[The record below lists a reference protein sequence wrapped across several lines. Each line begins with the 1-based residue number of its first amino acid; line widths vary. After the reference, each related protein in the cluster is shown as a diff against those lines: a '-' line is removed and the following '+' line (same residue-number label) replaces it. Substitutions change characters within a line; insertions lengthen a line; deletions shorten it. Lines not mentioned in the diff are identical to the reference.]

1 MTENDHLD
9 VVPLPWN
16 AMILAGVVGG
26 VLGWLAGWLASPA
39 VPLASVVHGA
49 LAGSGGYLLGSVV
62 LLPWVARP
70 LEQWMAIWP
79 GALLSRLLA
88 TGIMAWLLYFRPPS
102 HQPAKTY
109 PTVWVPIAAMRTP
122 RPMVVRRSAPGS
134 RLVISMML
142 RVLGRLSCPFH
153 GHL

>member
-1 MTENDHLD
+1 MTENDQLTA
-9 VVPLPWN
+9 VSLPCN
-16 AMILAGVVGG
+16 AMILAGVAGG
-26 VLGWLAGWLASPA
+26 VLGWLVGWLASPA

-88 TGIMAWLLYFRPPS
+88 TGIMAWLLYFRPPEGDDGFRTALVVS
-102 HQPAKTY
+102 H
-109 PTVWVPIAAMRTP
+109 VVSIFLDAALLSRWS
-122 RPMVVRRSAPGS
+122 RSLDRNPVHES
-134 RLVISMML
+134 
-142 RVLGRLSCPFH
+142 
-153 GHL
+153 